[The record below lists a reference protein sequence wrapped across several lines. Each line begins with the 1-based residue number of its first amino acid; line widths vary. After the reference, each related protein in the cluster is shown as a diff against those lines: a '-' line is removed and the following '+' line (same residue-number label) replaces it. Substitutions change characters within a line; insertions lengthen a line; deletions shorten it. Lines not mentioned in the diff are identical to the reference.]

1 MTEPAAPPGRTFRF
15 ACPDPDI
22 PLARALL
29 RAQGY
34 AFEAEPFSPLAQ
46 RLLVEPRPLGSSVAN
61 FFGLIHV
68 QDKSS
73 MLPPLLLAPPPGAAV
88 LDLCA
93 SPGSKTGLLALLV
106 GPAGFVLANE
116 PNGARLETLRRTLER
131 VNALACGTCSF
142 PGQAAPLADGSW
154 PFILLDPPCSGLGT
168 LGKHPEARRWQGAKA
183 EPLERLQRELLT
195 RAATLLAPGGTLLYS
210 TCTTSPA
217 ENEAQTVWAREHL
230 DLELDPL
237 EPPPGFAVRPPAM
250 AGLRGVLPV
259 DGDASGGQGFY
270 LARLRRPGPA
280 PETPAAFPET
290 PPNKGASLTPAEA
303 AACAEAGADFSCL
316 PPGEPRRFGDALF
329 LVHHQAFA
337 LLPPGLPWQGL
348 PLGRF
353 QAGRFRP
360 NPRLRATL
368 PADPACAVHADSVD
382 DIARLLAGQALPA
395 PRTPFAVLHFQG
407 RPLCRLAVKGIRTL
421 WAER

>member
-1 MTEPAAPPGRTFRF
+1 MTAPARPQGRTFRF
-15 ACPDPDI
+15 ACPEPEI
-22 PLARALL
+22 ALARALL
-29 RAQGY
+29 HAQGY
-34 AFEAEPFSPLAQ
+34 AFDPEPFSPLAQ

-106 GPAGFVLANE
+106 GPGGFVLANE
-116 PNGARLETLRRTLER
+116 PNAARLDTLRRTLDR

-142 PGQAAPLADGSW
+142 PGQAAPLADGAW

-168 LGKHPEARRWQGAKA
+168 LDKHPEARRWQGAKA

-195 RAATLLAPGGTLLYS
+195 RAAALLAPGGALLYS

-217 ENEAQTVWAREHL
+217 ENEAQTAWALEHL
-230 DLELDPL
+230 GLELEPL
-237 EPPPGFAVRPPAM
+237 TPPPGFTVRPPAM
-250 AGLRGVLPV
+250 AGLQGVLPV

-270 LARLRRPGPA
+270 LARLRRPGAA
-280 PETPAAFPET
+280 PEASASAQQG
-290 PPNKGASLTPAEA
+290 PPGKGSPLTAAEA
-303 AACAEAGADFSCL
+303 AACAEAGADLGGL

-329 LVHHQAFA
+329 LVHGQAPA

-360 NPRLRATL
+360 NPRLRALL
-368 PADPACAVHADSVD
+368 PADPACAVHADSAD
-382 DIARLLAGQALPA
+382 DITRLLAGQALPA
-395 PRTPFAVLHFQG
+395 PQAPFAVLHFQG
-407 RPLCRLAVKGIRTL
+407 RPLCRLAVKGTRAL